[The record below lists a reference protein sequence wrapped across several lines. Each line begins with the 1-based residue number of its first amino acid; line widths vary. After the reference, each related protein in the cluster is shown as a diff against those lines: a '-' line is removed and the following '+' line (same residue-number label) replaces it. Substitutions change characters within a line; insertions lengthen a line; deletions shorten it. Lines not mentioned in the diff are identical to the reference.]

1 MLSLRPI
8 RAFGLSLAL
17 GLSVNTFAQGIQ
29 FANEIKGY
37 EFYGQGKLKGLAL
50 KTSTRDDVKLAFG
63 SDCDWTYCD
72 YNDKWE
78 VMFVYLESLW
88 PYRDVKG
95 DYVYELAPFPQF
107 VERLW
112 IIDFKAKKS
121 LPLPRR
127 TFSHK
132 FDKEATQM
140 LHAGTDILYYRD
152 PTGLIYTVLNEGVW
166 KGNLLNI
173 TYRVPLADRKDMF
186 FVIGQRYKADI
197 VQPRLI
203 QN

>member
-78 VMFVYLESLW
+78 VMFVYLESL
-88 PYRDVKG
+88 
-95 DYVYELAPFPQF
+95 
-107 VERLW
+107 
-112 IIDFKAKKS
+112 
-121 LPLPRR
+121 
-127 TFSHK
+127 
-132 FDKEATQM
+132 
-140 LHAGTDILYYRD
+140 
-152 PTGLIYTVLNEGVW
+152 
-166 KGNLLNI
+166 
-173 TYRVPLADRKDMF
+173 
-186 FVIGQRYKADI
+186 
-197 VQPRLI
+197 
-203 QN
+203 